1 MNRRGTWRR
10 YLMMITLDN
19 QQEKPY
25 NIQIQLIGDAEEIV
39 EVMDLIKQALMGYGF
54 HPESIKE
61 YFGDE

>member
-1 MNRRGTWRR
+1 
-10 YLMMITLDN
+10 MMITLDN